1 MPASIEV
8 YERDGSIITLCGVQ
22 SEKVTYKNVWI
33 VPGESGGM
41 DVYIGTIVRTF
52 PEEEKLK
59 DRTDGVLADVEL
71 DKGKIRKLSLKEDMI
86 EGKVLSVK
94 DDTIEIDGYGTL
106 KLDDD
111 FKVYKT
117 YGVVKEQK
125 KRDVL
130 VGYDLGK
137 FVVAGKKVCAALLN
151 HDFSATNIRVLIMND
166 DYSSLFHTKVVLQ
179 SDSTMHVTWGESEE
193 TLSPG
198 TKLSVSPGDDRLKE
212 GRMTITLEDPQKE
225 IRILST
231 KRAQGTPSYF
241 GSFELS
247 EESDG
252 LLLINELDVEDYLT
266 RVVPSEMPS
275 NYELE
280 ALKAQAILARTF
292 VLQFVSQK
300 ESMYDGA
307 DISTDIKEAQAYDA
321 TGVNARIRE
330 AVKETRGEVLN
341 AGGELPYAWFHA
353 HSGGLTARAKEGL
366 DYEKAEPSYTQ
377 CVKGME
383 NDEAPAEAA
392 HWQADFSADEV
403 MAAANASGAKVDAL
417 ESIAVGRRGE
427 SGRAETLLI
436 SGQEV
441 SAPAFR
447 IAIGST
453 KMRSCLLESLR
464 VEDGRVKMSGK
475 GYGHGVGMSQWGAYA
490 MAKAGKTAEEIVMH
504 YFRGVSIDRA
514 WE

>member
-1 MPASIEV
+1 MKRGWLFFLCAACLCLGGCAAKSGGGDQPALPQPEQTAGQTQSGSAAQLV
-8 YERDGSIITLCGVQ
+8 PERLAR
-22 SEKVTYKNVWI
+22 N
-33 VPGESGGM
+33 ESGVPM
-41 DVYIGTIVRTF
+41 LKVYDVKN
-52 PEEEKLK
+52 EKL
-59 DRTDGVLADVEL
+59 
-71 DKGKIRKLSLKEDMI
+71 
-86 EGKVLSVK
+86 
-94 DDTIEIDGYGTL
+94 
-106 KLDDD
+106 
-111 FKVYKT
+111 
-117 YGVVKEQK
+117 
-125 KRDVL
+125 
-130 VGYDLGK
+130 
-137 FVVAGKKVCAALLN
+137 
-151 HDFSATNIRVLIMND
+151 
-166 DYSSLFHTKVVLQ
+166 
-179 SDSTMHVTWGESEE
+179 E
-193 TLSPG
+193 TLS
-198 TKLSVSPGDDRLKE
+198 
-212 GRMTITLEDPQKE
+212 
-225 IRILST
+225 
-231 KRAQGTPSYF
+231 
-241 GSFELS
+241 
-247 EESDG
+247 
-252 LLLINELDVEDYLT
+252 VEDYLPA
-266 RVVPSEMPS
+266 VLAGEMAGDWP
-275 NYELE
+275 LE

-321 TGVNARIRE
+321 AGVNARIRE
-330 AVKETRGEVLN
+330 AVQETRGEVLN

-392 HWQADFSADEV
+392 HWQASFSADEV
-403 MAAANASGAKVDAL
+403 LAAAKASGVKVDKL
-417 ESIAVGRRGE
+417 ESVAIGQRGE

-464 VEDGRVKMSGK
+464 MEDGQVKMSGK

-490 MAKAGKTAEEIVMH
+490 MAKEGKTAEEIVMH
-504 YFRGVSIDRA
+504 YFQGVSIDQA

>member
-1 MPASIEV
+1 MKRGWLIFFCALCLCLFGCAAQSGGGDKPALPQPESTPSRTQGTSAAQLV
-8 YERDGSIITLCGVQ
+8 PERLS
-22 SEKVTYKNVWI
+22 KN
-33 VPGESGGM
+33 ESGVPM
-41 DVYIGTIVRTF
+41 LRVYDVKS
-52 PEEEKLK
+52 E
-59 DRTDGVLADVEL
+59 
-71 DKGKIRKLSLKEDMI
+71 
-86 EGKVLSVK
+86 
-94 DDTIEIDGYGTL
+94 TL
-106 KLDDD
+106 
-111 FKVYKT
+111 
-117 YGVVKEQK
+117 
-125 KRDVL
+125 
-130 VGYDLGK
+130 
-137 FVVAGKKVCAALLN
+137 
-151 HDFSATNIRVLIMND
+151 
-166 DYSSLFHTKVVLQ
+166 
-179 SDSTMHVTWGESEE
+179 E
-193 TLSPG
+193 TLS
-198 TKLSVSPGDDRLKE
+198 
-212 GRMTITLEDPQKE
+212 
-225 IRILST
+225 
-231 KRAQGTPSYF
+231 
-241 GSFELS
+241 
-247 EESDG
+247 
-252 LLLINELDVEDYLT
+252 VEDYLPA
-266 RVVPSEMPS
+266 VLAGEMAGDWP
-275 NYELE
+275 LE

-307 DISTDIKEAQAYDA
+307 D
-321 TGVNARIRE
+321 IRE

>member
-1 MPASIEV
+1 MKRGWLIFFCALCLCLFGCAAQSGGGDKPALPQPESTPSRTQGTSAAQLV
-8 YERDGSIITLCGVQ
+8 PERLS
-22 SEKVTYKNVWI
+22 KN
-33 VPGESGGM
+33 ESGVPM
-41 DVYIGTIVRTF
+41 LRVYDVKS
-52 PEEEKLK
+52 E
-59 DRTDGVLADVEL
+59 
-71 DKGKIRKLSLKEDMI
+71 
-86 EGKVLSVK
+86 
-94 DDTIEIDGYGTL
+94 TL
-106 KLDDD
+106 
-111 FKVYKT
+111 
-117 YGVVKEQK
+117 
-125 KRDVL
+125 
-130 VGYDLGK
+130 
-137 FVVAGKKVCAALLN
+137 
-151 HDFSATNIRVLIMND
+151 
-166 DYSSLFHTKVVLQ
+166 
-179 SDSTMHVTWGESEE
+179 E
-193 TLSPG
+193 TLS
-198 TKLSVSPGDDRLKE
+198 
-212 GRMTITLEDPQKE
+212 
-225 IRILST
+225 
-231 KRAQGTPSYF
+231 
-241 GSFELS
+241 
-247 EESDG
+247 
-252 LLLINELDVEDYLT
+252 VEDYLPA
-266 RVVPSEMPS
+266 VLAGEMAGDWP
-275 NYELE
+275 LE

-307 DISTDIKEAQAYDA
+307 DISTDIKEAQAYDVA
-321 TGVNARIRE
+321 GVNARIRE

-366 DYEKAEPSYTQ
+366 DYEKAEPGYTQ

-392 HWQADFSADEV
+392 HWQADFSAD
-403 MAAANASGAKVDAL
+403 
-417 ESIAVGRRGE
+417 
-427 SGRAETLLI
+427 ETLLI

>member
-1 MPASIEV
+1 MKRGWLIFSCAACLCLSGCAAGSGGGDKPALPQPEQTAGRAPGKSAAQLV
-8 YERDGSIITLCGVQ
+8 PERL
-22 SEKVTYKNVWI
+22 EKN
-33 VPGESGGM
+33 ESGVPM
-41 DVYIGTIVRTF
+41 LKVYDVKN
-52 PEEEKLK
+52 EKL
-59 DRTDGVLADVEL
+59 
-71 DKGKIRKLSLKEDMI
+71 
-86 EGKVLSVK
+86 
-94 DDTIEIDGYGTL
+94 
-106 KLDDD
+106 
-111 FKVYKT
+111 
-117 YGVVKEQK
+117 
-125 KRDVL
+125 
-130 VGYDLGK
+130 
-137 FVVAGKKVCAALLN
+137 
-151 HDFSATNIRVLIMND
+151 
-166 DYSSLFHTKVVLQ
+166 
-179 SDSTMHVTWGESEE
+179 E
-193 TLSPG
+193 TLS
-198 TKLSVSPGDDRLKE
+198 
-212 GRMTITLEDPQKE
+212 
-225 IRILST
+225 
-231 KRAQGTPSYF
+231 
-241 GSFELS
+241 
-247 EESDG
+247 
-252 LLLINELDVEDYLT
+252 VEDYLPA
-266 RVVPSEMPS
+266 VLAGEMAGDWP
-275 NYELE
+275 LE

-321 TGVNARIRE
+321 AGVNARIRE

-403 MAAANASGAKVDAL
+403 MAAANASGAKVDVL